1 MKAIC
6 YYKKVTDRHDIY
18 KLEEF
23 KGVDLINSID
33 EIESVL
39 QSTAYDLGIMIAE
52 NKDYEEGIE
61 NDDSPAFKKCLEE
74 ARKQVDYFYIN
85 PLVVDNI
92 KAAWENKVNYE
103 YDSEEA
109 DMGLAASFVNFARAF
124 KVGPEVD
131 IHIKELHDF
140 RAKYHLKGE

>member
-33 EIESVL
+33 EIESIL
-39 QSTAYDLGIMIAE
+39 QSTVYDLGIMIAE
-52 NKDYEEGIE
+52 DKDYEEGIE

-92 KAAWENKVNYE
+92 KAAWENKSNYE

-124 KVGPEVD
+124 KVNSIFD
-131 IHIKELHDF
+131 IHIKELYDF
-140 RAKYHLKGE
+140 RAKYNLKGE